1 MRPVRIPTADD
12 VVAARGVVSRHL
24 PPTPIVRSPALG
36 PDVVLKL
43 ETMQPTGSFKVRGAL
58 VAVAKALARDRE
70 TPLVTASAG
79 NHGLGVAFAATAYG
93 ARATV
98 VVPENASAAKVAAL
112 SRFDVTLVAK
122 GTSYDEAEAHALTLA
137 EQGSAFVSPYN
148 DPDTIAGQGTV
159 ALELFDQ
166 VPDVRTIVV
175 PIGGGG
181 LISGVGL
188 AATLRPGV
196 RVVGVQAAAS
206 PAILAALEDGGA
218 TPIVV
223 QPTLADGLAGN
234 IEAGSVTIDLVRRYV
249 ADIVTVTED
258 EIGDA
263 IRFLAREHGL
273 IVEGSGAVGVA
284 ALLQGRV
291 ALDRRHDRGLAD
303 RPQHRAKRAR
313 RGAQRSR
320 LLTSSS
326 LT

>member
-1 MRPVRIPTADD
+1 VRPVRVPTADD
-12 VVAARGVVSRHL
+12 VIAARGVVSRHL
-24 PPTPIVRSPALG
+24 KPTPIVRSRALG
-36 PDVVLKL
+36 SDVVLKL

-79 NHGLGVAFAATAYG
+79 NHGLGVAYAANEYRATA
-93 ARATV
+93 TI

-112 SRFDVTLVAK
+112 GQFDVTLVAT
-122 GTSYDEAEAHALTLA
+122 GTSYDEAEKHALTLA
-137 EQGSAFVSPYN
+137 ERGSTFISPYN

-166 VPDVRTIVV
+166 LPDVRTIVV

-188 AATLRPGV
+188 AATLRPDV

-206 PAILAALEDGGA
+206 AAVLAALDDNGA

-234 IEAGSVTIDLVRRYV
+234 IEAGSVTIDLVRRHV

-284 ALLQGRV
+284 ALLKERI
-291 ALDRRHDRGLAD
+291 ALDGTTAV
-303 RPQHRAKRAR
+303 
-313 RGAQRSR
+313 
-320 LLTSSS
+320 LLTGRNIAPKVLAALLNEAGS
-326 LT
+326 